1 MKANNKTREE
11 IYQIVQ
17 AWKDSGLT
25 QQSFCQQEHLILIT
39 FASWVK
45 KVRDQENAAPVSL
58 VPLQIDG
65 YCSPTSSGFE
75 IEYPNGVRLRLSEMP
90 SGEELSRIIH
100 IYREPCFH

>member
-39 FASWVK
+39 FSSWVK
-45 KVRDQENAAPVSL
+45 KEREHENLVPVSL
-58 VPLQIDG
+58 VPLQIDE
-65 YCSPTSSGFE
+65 YCSPLSGSIE
-75 IEYPNGVRLRLSEMP
+75 VEYPNGVRLRLSAMP
-90 SGEELSRIIH
+90 SGQELSRIIH
-100 IYREPCFH
+100 IYSEPCFH